1 MRGETFAKGRTH
13 PPHGG
18 NGRPGGNGGRPRAS
32 TGGIAVSMG
41 RLETECIVKA
51 P

>member
-1 MRGETFAKGRTH
+1 MCGEAFAKGRSH
-13 PPHGG
+13 HPHGG
-18 NGRPGGNGGRPRAS
+18 NGRPGESRGRRAP
-32 TGGIAVSMG
+32 TGGIPVPMG